1 MSKEKGKRVAEFT
14 VHHDG
19 EKFFFFFFARSK
31 W

>member
-19 EKFFFFFFARSK
+19 EKFFFFFARSA